1 MFTKTCLRTFSRA
14 ATSLYLGWHGKHQYN
29 WMGVV
34 VRVPTNSPT
43 ASLIKENW
51 PGCPEIKPIDSVRC
65 SKPLSVTNEC
75 CTNSSRPGF
84 RNDIK
89 RCQPR
94 RKMIEAWEV
103 GLVDRNCAYDL
114 VSVHG
119 QEGDWDAIALKVLGE
134 LNFNGLLRSPV
145 KTVPLSME
153 PLR

>member
-1 MFTKTCLRTFSRA
+1 
-14 ATSLYLGWHGKHQYN
+14 
-29 WMGVV
+29 
-34 VRVPTNSPT
+34 
-43 ASLIKENW
+43 
-51 PGCPEIKPIDSVRC
+51 
-65 SKPLSVTNEC
+65 
-75 CTNSSRPGF
+75 
-84 RNDIK
+84 
-89 RCQPR
+89 
-94 RKMIEAWEV
+94 MIEAWEV